1 MIKRIAAAILAAAMT
16 VSMAQAEPVRI
27 MAAFTFKKTLDE
39 VIRLYRADG
48 GGEVTAIYGPTP
60 ALAKQIESAGQA
72 DIFLSADMHWMNYID
87 ERGLIQKASRVP
99 LLSTDL
105 VIVTR
110 ADNSHAPNDA
120 AVGRDFPLATLLGD
134 GRIAMCNPADH
145 PAGRFA
151 REGLEH
157 LGLWQG
163 VAGKVALADHPP
175 AAVALVVR
183 GEAPAAVVFEADA
196 RGIAGLKIAG
206 VFPGDSHP
214 PIVFPAALLRDSHNP
229 DAARFLSFLKSPKAA
244 AAFEVG
250 GYRPP
255 RNAH

>member
-1 MIKRIAAAILAAAMT
+1 MIQRIAAAILAAAMT

-72 DIFLSADMHWMNYID
+72 DIFLSADTNWMNYVD
-87 ERGLIQKASRVP
+87 ERGLIQKASRMS

-110 ADNSHAPNDA
+110 ADNPRAPNDA
-120 AVGRDFPLATLLGD
+120 AIGRDFPLATLLGE

-163 VAGKVALADHPP
+163 VASKLALADHPP
-175 AAVALVVR
+175 AAVALVMR

-196 RGIAGLKIAG
+196 RGITGLKIAG
-206 VFPGDSHP
+206 VFPDDSHP
-214 PIVFPAALLRDSHNP
+214 PIVFPAALLRDSRNP
-229 DAARFLSFLKSPKAA
+229 DAPRFLAFLTSPKAA
-244 AAFEVG
+244 AAFELG

-255 RNAH
+255 RVAH

>member
-1 MIKRIAAAILAAAMT
+1 MIKRIAVAILAATMSL
-16 VSMAQAEPVRI
+16 SMAQAEPVRI
-27 MAAFTFKKTLDE
+27 IAAFTFKKTLDE
-39 VIRLYRADG
+39 VIRLYRTEG
-48 GGEVTAIYGPTP
+48 GGEVIAIYGPTP
-60 ALAKQIESAGQA
+60 ALAKQIESAGQG
-72 DIFLSADMHWMNYID
+72 DIFLSADMHWMNYVA
-87 ERGLIQKASRVP
+87 ERGLIQPASRVA

-105 VIVTR
+105 AIVTR
-110 ADNSHAPNDA
+110 ADNARAPSDA

-151 REGLEH
+151 RAGLEH

-163 VAGKVALADHPP
+163 VSGKLALADHPP
-175 AAVALVVR
+175 AAVALVMR
-183 GEAPAAVVFEADA
+183 GEAPAAAVFEADA
-196 RGIAGLKIAG
+196 RGIASIKIAG
-206 VFPGDSHP
+206 VFPDDSHP
-214 PIVFPAALLRDSHNP
+214 PIIFPAALLRDSHNP
-229 DAARFLSFLKSPKAA
+229 EATRFLAFLKSPKAA